1 MWYKNLRI
9 YQITKTL
16 DFSESEVQDLLA
28 KSVFKPCAK
37 HQHQSIGWVSPLS
50 TTISDDESEQP
61 LLYLKHS
68 QNIAFKLRIQEK
80 VLPYS
85 VVKEALEIRVH
96 ERELAEARTIFLRE
110 KRQLKDEI
118 VAEFT
123 PKAFTRSNHIQGYWD
138 THNNRLIIDANS
150 ASKAEAFLRL
160 LREAFGS
167 LPVIPFEA
175 KQSPS
180 HTMTQ
185 WLLEGTGN
193 TTIQLSDE
201 CELRSSDEEAA
212 IVRLRHQ
219 ELSADEVRAHLDAGK
234 QAVKLRVIWRDG
246 IEATISESA
255 TFNRLHFSD
264 DIKALDASYSK
275 EEELQRMSHEFTV
288 MVTEINAFVDDMIE
302 ALGGMVEL

>member
-9 YQITKTL
+9 YQITKVL
-16 DFSESEVQDLLA
+16 DFSESEIQDLLE
-28 KSVFKPCAK
+28 KSIFKLCAK
-37 HQHQSIGWVSPLS
+37 HQQQSIGWVPPLA
-50 TTISDDESEQP
+50 TAITEDESEQQ
-61 LLYLKHS
+61 LLYLKDGY
-68 QNIAFKLRIQEK
+68 NIAFKLRIQEK
-80 VLPYS
+80 VLPS
-85 VVKEALEIRVH
+85 AVVKEALELRVH

-118 VAEFT
+118 IAEFT

-138 THNNRLIIDANS
+138 TKNNRLIIDANS
-150 ASKAEAFLRL
+150 ASRAETFLRL

-167 LPVIPFEA
+167 LPVVPFEA
-175 KQSPS
+175 KQSPA

-185 WLLEGTGN
+185 WLLEGPSSTEL
-193 TTIQLSDE
+193 QLSDE
-201 CELRSSDEEAA
+201 CELRSIDAEAS

-234 QAVKLRVIWRDG
+234 QAVKLRVCWRDG
-246 IEATISESA
+246 IEATVSESA

-275 EEELQRMSHEFTV
+275 EEEIQRMAHEFSV
-288 MVTEINAFVDDMIE
+288 MVTEINAFTDDMIE
-302 ALGGMVEL
+302 ALGGMVEI